1 MKVKTERP
9 PAEVKIRQQSNSF
22 MLRKISEKTV
32 NTASNKE
39 LLKDPSIKQIVAP
52 LNEEN
57 QSRTQLALSRTG
69 SLTKNAS

>member
-1 MKVKTERP
+1 
-9 PAEVKIRQQSNSF
+9 

>member
-1 MKVKTERP
+1 MKVKTERR

-32 NTASNKE
+32 NTSSKKE
-39 LLKDPSIKQIVAP
+39 LLNDPSIKQIVAP

>member
-1 MKVKTERP
+1 
-9 PAEVKIRQQSNSF
+9 

-57 QSRTQLALSRTG
+57 QSRTQLAMSRTG
-69 SLTKNAS
+69 SLTKNASQLRLNTSMINRNNS